1 MVTLIV
7 KIGSSYPGSENLSGT
22 LKNSTESPFIRL
34 GATFINFSKFFPRL
48 RLFQGLR
55 LLILNKIPKA
65 TFIKEATSIRDSR
78 VDGEFLYIVWFCCW
92 FSEVVSDFC
101 LCFLRMPFS
110 KSQKISNNNQEN
122 YYFLDD
128 VYSLCLLLEF

>member
-1 MVTLIV
+1 M

-22 LKNSTESPFIRL
+22 LKNSNESPFIRL

-65 TFIKEATSIRDSR
+65 MFIKEATSIRDSR
-78 VDGEFLYIVWFCCW
+78 VSRQAI
-92 FSEVVSDFC
+92 
-101 LCFLRMPFS
+101 
-110 KSQKISNNNQEN
+110 
-122 YYFLDD
+122 
-128 VYSLCLLLEF
+128 

>member
-1 MVTLIV
+1 M

-22 LKNSTESPFIRL
+22 LKNSNESLFIRL

-65 TFIKEATSIRDSR
+65 TFIKEATTIRNSR
-78 VDGEFLYIVWFCCW
+78 VLGVDQDIGTWGGTILPKETSLARMIIHTK
-92 FSEVVSDFC
+92 C
-101 LCFLRMPFS
+101 LFIGGLRNGDS
-110 KSQKISNNNQEN
+110 SQLR
-122 YYFLDD
+122 LDP
-128 VYSLCLLLEF
+128 LQPR